1 MTPQYGYNMS
11 ETVKVIKLTSGDELI
26 ARVTEETDSTIT
38 IKNIR
43 TIQAVPTSVQGAVGM
58 ALVPYM
64 VMVSDDDPISINKSN
79 TLVVTLPKADI
90 EKSYL
95 SQVSG
100 ITL

>member
-1 MTPQYGYNMS
+1 MS
-11 ETVKVIKLTSGDELI
+11 ETVKVIKLISGEELI
-26 ARVTEETDSTIT
+26 ARVIEETNSSIT

-43 TIQAVPTSVQGAVGM
+43 TVQAIPTSVQGAVGM

-64 VMVSDDDPISINKSN
+64 VMVNDNDPIPINKSN

-90 EKSYL
+90 EKNYL
-95 SQVSG
+95 SQVTG